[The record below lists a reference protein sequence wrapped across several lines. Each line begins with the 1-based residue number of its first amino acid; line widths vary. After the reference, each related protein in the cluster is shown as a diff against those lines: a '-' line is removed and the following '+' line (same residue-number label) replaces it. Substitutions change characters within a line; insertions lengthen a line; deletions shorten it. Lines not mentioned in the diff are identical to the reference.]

1 MKLTSREVL
10 IFIMVTLAVLLGGL
24 LLFGLLWGFGG
35 MIGGYRSGMMRP
47 GMMGGM
53 GLFWLL
59 LLCLLPLPLLLLLA
73 GAIWRVASRGGSQPA
88 PPGMTCPHCG
98 RAVQPDWRVC
108 PYCSE
113 PLKGEGNQ

>member
-1 MKLTSREVL
+1 MKLTSREAL
-10 IFIMVTLAVLLGGL
+10 IFVLAALAVLLFGL

-35 MIGGYRSGMMRP
+35 MMGPGMMRP

-59 LLCLLPLPLLLLLA
+59 LLCLVLLPLILILA
-73 GAIWRVASRGGSQPA
+73 GAVWLVASRGGGRSVVQA
-88 PPGMTCPHCG
+88 MSCPRCG

-108 PYCSE
+108 PYCGE
-113 PLKGEGNQ
+113 TLKKEGSS

>member
-10 IFIMVTLAVLLGGL
+10 IFILVALAVLLGGL

-35 MIGGYRSGMMRP
+35 MMGGYRSGMMRP

-59 LLCLLPLPLLLLLA
+59 LLCLLTLPLILILA
-73 GAIWRVASRGGSQPA
+73 GAVWLVASRGESRSAQP
-88 PPGMTCPHCG
+88 GVSCPHCG
-98 RAVQPDWRVC
+98 RAVQPDWQVC
-108 PYCSE
+108 SYCGE
-113 PLKGEGNQ
+113 PLKWEGGQ